1 MKNLIAAVSLAV
13 LAPAALAQGTTT
25 GSAGG
30 YLVHERIEGG
40 GGSESGLG
48 FGVKGHLVFNQNLFA
63 GVELQDAELS
73 SFRIGGGILLPAG
86 PATQWALGA
95 ALVDKDVED
104 GFGFFGGLKHE
115 LNPQLSL
122 TGALGYL
129 LLGDIDGLE
138 LTLGGGYKID
148 RYWTAFADL
157 RLFQGSVD
165 GGGDVDSTEFRFGA
179 AYNFSL

>member
-1 MKNLIAAVSLAV
+1 MKKQIAALMLVV
-13 LAPAALAQGTTT
+13 LAPAVAAQTT

-30 YLVHERIEGG
+30 YLVHERIEAGRAA
-40 GGSESGLG
+40 ESGLG
-48 FGVKGHLVFNQNLFA
+48 FGVKGHLLFNNNLLA
-63 GVELQDAELS
+63 HVELQDAELT
-73 SFRIGGGILLPAG
+73 SFRIGGAVLLPASQV
-86 PATQWALGA
+86 THWSLGA

-104 GFGFFGGLKHE
+104 GFGLFGGIAHDLS
-115 LNPQLSL
+115 PQLAL
-122 TGALGYL
+122 NGQLGYL
-129 LLGDIDGLE
+129 LLGDVDGLE

-179 AYNFSL
+179 AYNFAL